1 MLLPQGNSSCPTTPI
16 GPNPDMPRSRSETTV
31 VTLEPTSYF
40 PVQPTAVV
48 FLVVGEMALAVA
60 AVVKAMVAAA
70 SQTSGILGTRGVHR
84 WCTHTLLSLPSLPS
98 VLVTLT
104 TPGALLS
111 SLTAISLTALVQIT
125 WP

>member
-1 MLLPQGNSSCPTTPI
+1 
-16 GPNPDMPRSRSETTV
+16 MPRSRFETTV
-31 VTLEPTSYF
+31 VNLEPTSYF

-70 SQTSGILGTRGVHR
+70 SQTSGILGTRGVHH
-84 WCTHTLLSLPSLPS
+84 WCTHTLPSPPSLPS

-111 SLTAISLTALVQIT
+111 SLTAISLTALV
-125 WP
+125 